1 MLEQSVGEI
10 YIEASINQVYDYA
23 TQPEHWSDWHPTSL
37 RADAGDG
44 GTPPSDTQFE
54 EVVDLM
60 GDELTLTHRVVL
72 DERPVAFETQFTSLK
87 GEGRVRYDLHH
98 QGSGTLFK
106 RTLTFALTEPQPKL
120 SGRLPGIS
128 EQAMA
133 NLKRRVEALPG
144 A

>member
-10 YIEASINQVYDYA
+10 YIEAPINQVYDYA
-23 TQPEHWSDWHPTSL
+23 TQPEHWSEWHPTSL
-37 RADAGDG
+37 RANAGDG
-44 GTPPSDTQFE
+44 GTPSSDSQFE

-72 DERPVAFETQFTSLK
+72 DERPLAFETQFTSSK
-87 GEGRVRYDLHH
+87 GEGTVRYDLHH

-106 RTLTFALTEPQPKL
+106 RTLTFSLNEPLTKL
-120 SGRLPGIS
+120 SGRLKNIS

-133 NLKRRVEALPG
+133 NLKRRVEAQP
-144 A
+144 AA